1 MQSFLKSKA
10 RVYALVAVT
19 ILMQCCC
26 CILPV
31 GFQMQ
36 KDNPALRQAVERI
49 EARLSDVPAVSAW
62 LDGR

>member
-10 RVYALVAVT
+10 RVYALLGVT
-19 ILMQCCC
+19 IVMQCCC

-31 GFQMQ
+31 GYQMQ
-36 KDNPALRQAVERI
+36 KDNPAFRQAVERI
-49 EARLSDVPAVSAW
+49 EARLSDLPAVSAW